1 MQTTKRSR
9 RSARELFRLC
19 FANGTLDE
27 ARVRQVAQ
35 RLAGS
40 KRRHGIAILSH
51 FQRLVRL
58 DRDAHTAVVQSAAPL
73 DESLRDVV
81 RAGLAQTY
89 GPELQASFEENPELI
104 AGMRIRIGSQVY
116 DGSVR
121 ARLAALA
128 RQW

>member
-1 MQTTKRSR
+1 
-9 RSARELFRLC
+9 
-19 FANGTLDE
+19 
-27 ARVRQVAQ
+27 
-35 RLAGS
+35 LAGS